1 MGTPWQRLLRLVLL
15 AFCAAAALAQST
27 LEQSE
32 REITSYA
39 AFQGS
44 HSAQGEVMKFDP
56 SVGYNFNSHFGM
68 NFGVPIYFVRT
79 AATATTPST
88 SNTGLGNAY
97 VDLKLTYLH
106 PAINFSSTLTGYAP
120 TGNRDNGL
128 STGRVTFD
136 WNNHLDRSF
145 SRVTPFLE
153 AGAGNTILDSTFF
166 TRPFTTLGFTT
177 HITGGS
183 SFNVWKFVSVGAS
196 AYSIMPLGDQ
206 KVFSKLVKQG
216 GTAKGSGSHGRV
228 YETNSLTA
236 GTSDIARD
244 DGFSAWI
251 DANPSETVDI
261 SCGYT
266 RSIHYDLNVM
276 SFGVGVNL
284 GKVFNKAA
292 RR

>member
-1 MGTPWQRLLRLVLL
+1 MRTEWRSLLRLALVV
-15 AFCAAAALAQST
+15 ACAAAAFAQSP
-27 LEQSE
+27 LQESE
-32 REITSYA
+32 RGITSYA

-44 HSAQGEVMKFDP
+44 DSDQGQVMKFDP

-68 NFGVPIYFVRT
+68 NFGVPVYFVRT

-88 SNTGLGNAY
+88 SNNGLGNAY
-97 VDLKLTYLH
+97 VDLKLTYLR
-106 PAINFSSTLTGYAP
+106 PAVNFASTLTGYAP

-136 WNNHLDRSF
+136 WNNHFDRSF
-145 SRVTPFLE
+145 SRVTPFVE

-166 TRPFTTLGFTT
+166 TRPFTTLGFST
-177 HITGGS
+177 HVTGGA

-196 AYSIMPLGDQ
+196 AYSIMPVGDQ
-206 KVFSKLVKQG
+206 KVFSKLVKKG

-228 YETNSLTA
+228 YETNNLTT

-251 DANPSETVDI
+251 DANPSESVDI
-261 SCGYT
+261 SFGYN
-266 RSIHYDLNVM
+266 RSIKYELNVV

-292 RR
+292 RH

>member
-1 MGTPWQRLLRLVLL
+1 MRTEWRSLLRLALVV
-15 AFCAAAALAQST
+15 ACAAAAFAQSP
-27 LEQSE
+27 LQESE
-32 REITSYA
+32 RGITSYA

-44 HSAQGEVMKFDP
+44 DSDQGQVMKFDP

-68 NFGVPIYFVRT
+68 NFGVPVYFVRT

-88 SNTGLGNAY
+88 SNNGLGNAY
-97 VDLKLTYLH
+97 VDLKLTYLR
-106 PAINFSSTLTGYAP
+106 PAVNFASTLTGYAP

-136 WNNHLDRSF
+136 WNNHFDRSF
-145 SRVTPFLE
+145 SRVTPFVE

-166 TRPFTTLGFTT
+166 TRPFTTLGFST
-177 HITGGS
+177 HVTGGA

-196 AYSIMPLGDQ
+196 AYSIMPVGDQ
-206 KVFSKLVKQG
+206 KVFSKLVKKG

-228 YETNSLTA
+228 YETNNLTT

-251 DANPSETVDI
+251 DANPSESVDI
-261 SCGYT
+261 SFGYN
-266 RSIHYDLNVM
+266 RSIQYELNVV

-292 RR
+292 RH